1 MVIFLIEEKKD
12 TESVGESALRLCVTP
27 QRGPENCALLDVLF
41 YFILEKLQLP
51 GLATGVVRSSIF
63 IPSLPVFP
71 APAESP
77 PLLPIAQAT
86 ESGPRCQLRM
96 PAAT

>member
-51 GLATGVVRSSIF
+51 GLATGVVRSSLF

-71 APAESP
+71 APFF
-77 PLLPIAQAT
+77 LILF
-86 ESGPRCQLRM
+86 SGNRQIPGL
-96 PAAT
+96 AASRPVR